1 MKITVDLDPKIV
13 WQLEA
18 EAERRQIGTG
28 AVLGERLTARKST
41 AERAERIRNRVQAG
55 MCDADIAADLNE
67 LVATIAAAR
76 RRLGLPAN
84 PRRHGR
90 AA

>member
-1 MKITVDLDPKIV
+1 MKITVDLDPKLV
-13 WQLEA
+13 WQIQA
-18 EAERRQIGTG
+18 EAERRKVAAGV
-28 AVLGERLTARKST
+28 VLRERLTAKRNA

-55 MCDADIAADLNE
+55 MCDAEIAAELHE
-67 LVATIAAAR
+67 LVGTIAAAR

-84 PRRHGR
+84 RRRSGW

>member
-13 WQLEA
+13 WQLES
-18 EAERRQIGTG
+18 EAERRSIATG
-28 AVLGERLTARKST
+28 AVISERLTARKTT
-41 AERAERIRNRVQAG
+41 AERAERVRQRVLAG
-55 MCDADIAADLNE
+55 MCDADIAAELHE

-76 RRLGLPAN
+76 RRLGLAAN
-84 PRRHGR
+84 PRRMGK